1 MTDDVA
7 FAEILRI
14 APDGTEFDARVAVAR
29 PYRAPSGEWRC
40 PVVMAGLQERLPD
53 RHSARN
59 RILVL
64 SLLTAAMSV
73 ACSERAPAGINC
85 EKLRSLSAGMPIEQV
100 RGSLGS
106 PPLEYGQDGHT
117 VFSSKH
123 ADRLWGWPGPGVKL
137 YIEFGQGRLIKAD
150 SWIRTMW
157 RDLFD
162 NESRPTLFTLKED
175 GTVKEGQDFRRI
187 YCP

>member
-1 MTDDVA
+1 MFDNIVQDQPDSNRMTKRTLLVCLLA
-7 FAEILRI
+7 IVTFGACGREQ
-14 APDGTEFDARVAVAR
+14 
-29 PYRAPSGEWRC
+29 APSG
-40 PVVMAGLQERLPD
+40 
-53 RHSARN
+53 
-59 RILVL
+59 I
-64 SLLTAAMSV
+64 T
-73 ACSERAPAGINC
+73 C
-85 EKLRSLSAGMPIEQV
+85 EKLRSLSAGMSIEEA
-100 RGSLGS
+100 RRLLGS
-106 PPLEYGQDGHT
+106 PPLEYQQDGHT
-117 VFSSKH
+117 VFSSKS

-175 GTVKEGQDFRRI
+175 GTVKEGEDFKRI

>member
-1 MTDDVA
+1 VA
-7 FAEILRI
+7 APIRVLSADLRRQQC
-14 APDGTEFDARVAVAR
+14 RVIN
-29 PYRAPSGEWRC
+29 GFE
-40 PVVMAGLQERLPD
+40 PVHD
-53 RHSARN
+53 CSARMT
-59 RILVL
+59 RRTLFAC
-64 SLLTAAMSV
+64 LLALITF
-73 ACSERAPAGINC
+73 ACAREQAPAGITC
-85 EKLRSLSAGMPIEQV
+85 EKLRSLRAGMPIEEAG
-100 RGSLGS
+100 RLLGT
-106 PPLEYGQDGHT
+106 PPIDDQQDGHT
-117 VFSSKH
+117 VFSSKR

-175 GTVKEGQDFRRI
+175 GTFEEGQDFKRI